1 MKEEFRK
8 KNTFVIRIENTY
20 AKDINMDEITGLPMT
35 DKSDKCAHGY
45 GLKNIMRIAHKYY
58 GDIQVEADG
67 EKFILNIMIML
78 Q

>member
-1 MKEEFRK
+1 
-8 KNTFVIRIENTY
+8 
-20 AKDINMDEITGLPMT
+20 
-35 DKSDKCAHGY
+35 
-45 GLKNIMRIAHKYY
+45 MRIAHKYY